1 MNLAYLETGF
11 RRKLWLIRGLF
22 LKLYLLLHGCNVG
35 KNLLCK
41 QWPIFRYIPDKNYE
55 IGNYVIIGY
64 RITFEA
70 DNHGKIVL
78 KDNVYLTQDILI
90 SSRSQVCLEEYVSIA
105 EFVSIRDHDH
115 SLKKGVFLPFQIHNS
130 EPILIKKGCGIL
142 RGASVYR
149 GVVIEEG
156 AIIGSEC
163 ILMRNFKS
171 VPDGIYFGNPPK
183 LIGKRS

>member
-1 MNLAYLETGF
+1 MNLAYLESGI
-11 RRKLWLIRGLF
+11 RRRIWVVRGLL
-22 LKLYLLLHGCNVG
+22 LKTYLILHGCKVG
-35 KNLLCK
+35 KNLFCK
-41 QWPIFRYIPDKNYE
+41 QWPLFRYIPDKNIE
-55 IGNYVIIGY
+55 IGDYVIIGY

-70 DNHGKIVL
+70 DNHGKIIL

-115 SLKKGVFLPFQIHNS
+115 NLKKGVFLPFQTHNS
-130 EPILIKKGCGIL
+130 EPILIKKGCGVL

-171 VPDGIYFGNPPK
+171 VSDGIYFGNPPK

>member
-1 MNLAYLETGF
+1 MNLAYIESGL
-11 RRKLWLIRGLF
+11 RRKVWLLRGLL
-22 LKLYLLLHGCNVG
+22 LKVYLTLHGCKVG
-35 KNLLCK
+35 RNLYCK
-41 QWPIFRYIPDKNYE
+41 QLPLFRYIPDKNFE
-55 IGNYVIIGY
+55 FGDNVIIGY

-70 DNHGKIVL
+70 DNNGKIIL
-78 KDNVYLTQDILI
+78 KDNVYLTQDIII
-90 SSRSQVCLEEYVSIA
+90 SSRSQVCLEEYTSVA

-115 SLKKGVFLPFQIHNS
+115 NLKKGVFLPFQTHNS
-130 EPILIKKGCGIL
+130 EPILIKKGSGIL

-149 GVVIEEG
+149 GVVVEEG

-171 VPDGIYFGNPPK
+171 VPNGIYFGNPPK

>member
-1 MNLAYLETGF
+1 MNLAYLESGI
-11 RRKLWLIRGLF
+11 RRKLWLLRGLL
-22 LKLYLLLHGCNVG
+22 LKIYLMLHGCKVG
-35 KNLLCK
+35 NHLYCK

-55 IGNYVIIGY
+55 LGNNVIIGY

-70 DNHGKIVL
+70 DNNGKIIL
-78 KDNVYLTQDILI
+78 NDNVNLTQEILI

-105 EFVSIRDHDH
+105 EYVSIRDHDH
-115 SLKKGVFLPFQIHNS
+115 SLKKGVFLPFQTHTS
-130 EPILIKKGCGIL
+130 EPILIKKGSGIL
-142 RGASVYR
+142 RGASIYR
-149 GVVIEEG
+149 GVVVEDG

-183 LIGKRS
+183 LIGKRF

>member
-1 MNLAYLETGF
+1 MNLAFWESGL
-11 RRKLWLIRGLF
+11 RRKIWMLRGFLLKSYLI
-22 LKLYLLLHGCNVG
+22 LHGCKVG
-35 KNLLCK
+35 NGLLCK
-41 QWPIFRYIPDKNYE
+41 QWPLFRYIPHKNYE
-55 IGNYVIIGY
+55 LGNHVIIGY

-70 DNHGKIVL
+70 DNNGKIIL

-90 SSRSQVCLEEYVSIA
+90 SSRSQVCLEEYASVA

-115 SLKKGVFLPFQIHNS
+115 SLKKGVFLPFQTHNS

-142 RGASVYR
+142 RGASIYR
-149 GVVIEEG
+149 GVIVEEG

-171 VPDGIYFGNPPK
+171 VPNGIYFGNPPK

>member
-1 MNLAYLETGF
+1 MNLAYLESGI
-11 RRKLWLIRGLF
+11 RRKIWRVKGF
-22 LKLYLLLHGCNVG
+22 LLKVYLLLHGCKVG
-35 KNLLCK
+35 NGLICK

-55 IGNYVIIGY
+55 FGNNVIIGF
-64 RITFEA
+64 RITFET
-70 DNHGKIVL
+70 DNTGKLIL

-115 SLKKGVFLPFQIHNS
+115 MLKKGVFLPFQEHVS
-130 EPILIKKGCGIL
+130 EPILLKKGSGVL
-142 RGASVYR
+142 RGASVFR
-149 GVVIEEG
+149 GVVVEEG

-163 ILMRNFKS
+163 MLMRNFKS
-171 VPDGIYFGNPPK
+171 VADGIYFGNPPK